1 MRNILEA
8 VVIVVLFG
16 LTFSL
21 GFYFGEKSKQTDIE
35 YRALKTFVKTDT
47 LKTKTCYTQQD
58 IELIIFNE
66 IQE

>member
-1 MRNILEA
+1 MKAIILG
-8 VVIVVLFG
+8 ILFG

-35 YRALKTFVKTDT
+35 IRANNVKQ
-47 LKTKTCYTQQD
+47 KECYTQQD
-58 IELIIFNE
+58 IELIIFNK

>member
-1 MRNILEA
+1 MKIHALILGF
-8 VVIVVLFG
+8 LFG
-16 LTFSL
+16 ITFSL
-21 GFYFGEKSKQTDIE
+21 GFYYGEKSKQTDIE

>member
-1 MRNILEA
+1 MKNILEA

-35 YRALKTFVKTDT
+35 IRANKVKQ
-47 LKTKTCYTQQD
+47 KECYTQQD
-58 IELIIFNE
+58 IELIIFNK

>member
-1 MRNILEA
+1 MKTDIKA
-8 VVIVVLFG
+8 VIIGLLFG

-35 YRALKTFVKTDT
+35 IRANKIKQ
-47 LKTKTCYTQQD
+47 KECYTQQD
-58 IELIIFNE
+58 IELIIFNK

>member
-1 MRNILEA
+1 MKSDSKA
-8 VVIVVLFG
+8 VIIGLLFG
-16 LTFSL
+16 ATFSL
-21 GFYFGEKSKQTDIE
+21 GFYFGKKSKQTDIE
-35 YRALKTFVKTDT
+35 YRALKTFIKTDT

>member
-35 YRALKTFVKTDT
+35 IRANKVKQ
-47 LKTKTCYTQQD
+47 KECYTQQD
-58 IELIIFNE
+58 IELIIFNK

>member
-8 VVIVVLFG
+8 VIIGLLFG

-35 YRALKTFVKTDT
+35 IRANKVKQ
-47 LKTKTCYTQQD
+47 KECYTQQD

>member
-8 VVIVVLFG
+8 VIIGLLFG

-35 YRALKTFVKTDT
+35 IRANKVKQ
-47 LKTKTCYTQQD
+47 KECYTQQD
-58 IELIIFNE
+58 IELIIFNKV
-66 IQE
+66 QE

>member
-8 VVIVVLFG
+8 VIIGLLFG

-35 YRALKTFVKTDT
+35 IRANKIKQ
-47 LKTKTCYTQQD
+47 KECYTQQD
-58 IELIIFNE
+58 IELIIFNK

>member
-1 MRNILEA
+1 MKNILEA

-35 YRALKTFVKTDT
+35 IHAKEIKQ
-47 LKTKTCYTQQD
+47 KECYTQQD
-58 IELIIFNE
+58 IELIIFNK

>member
-1 MRNILEA
+1 MKTDIKA
-8 VVIVVLFG
+8 VIIGLLFG

-35 YRALKTFVKTDT
+35 NRANKIKQ
-47 LKTKTCYTQQD
+47 KECYTQQD
-58 IELIIFNE
+58 IELIIFNK